1 MVIGKKIVSLLRPRK
16 TQKHNGIP
24 GGTIIE
30 ENGHGEDILRIRQQL
45 KYAHAHKRMGNEN
58 GIWTVKASSFYDA
71 FRFMFQICDSCHIA
85 PIRRGGSLCFEAIL
99 PEGQGK
105 LLLSDKTGNKKNT
118 LAVITIEATA
128 LPDVREIRFVRN
140 KKNAVCP

>member
-1 MVIGKKIVSLLRPRK
+1 MNIWNKITGPLRTRK
-16 TQKHNGIP
+16 TRKHNGIS
-24 GGTIIE
+24 GETAVE
-30 ENGHGEDILRIRQQL
+30 ENGHGEDIRRIRQQL
-45 KYAHAHKRMGNEN
+45 KYAHKRMGNGT

-71 FRFMFQICDSCHIA
+71 FRFMFQMCDSCHIA
-85 PIRRGGSLCFEAIL
+85 PIRRGDHLCFEAIL
-99 PEGQGK
+99 PEDQGR
-105 LLLSDKTGNKKNT
+105 LLLSDKTGNRKNA